1 MRYFFLIRVHH
12 WPKNFFLFIPAF
24 FGGMLNDL
32 SVVDLLLRG
41 FFCFSLASSAVY
53 ILNDYRDRET
63 DRLHPTK
70 KGRPLASGKVSP
82 LMAIILMVLF
92 LGISLIGA
100 FLLNPVFGF
109 GLIGY
114 LSINASYSFGLKH
127 ISLLD
132 TMLVSSGFLLR
143 TLAGGW
149 LTDVPVSHWLVVMV
163 FLLSFFL
170 AMAKRRDDLVLFKSA
185 QVPLRQSS
193 KRYTID
199 FANTVLSLLAG
210 IIIVSYIMYTLSDE
224 VVQRFQNDYLYITSL
239 FVFLGILRFLQ
250 IVMVEERGGSPTRI
264 FLTDR
269 FIQLTIAAWILCFVL
284 IIYLNGIV

>member
-1 MRYFFLIRVHH
+1 MRYFYLLRIHH

-24 FGGMLNDL
+24 FGGLLTDFTII
-32 SVVDLLLRG
+32 SLLLRG
-41 FFCFSLASSAVY
+41 FICFSLAASAVY

-82 LMAIILMVLF
+82 LVAIVLMIAF
-92 LGISLIGA
+92 LGISISGA
-100 FLLNPVFGF
+100 FLLNPVFGYS
-109 GLIGY
+109 LIGY
-114 LSINASYSFGLKH
+114 LSINISYSFGLKH

-149 LTDVPVSHWLVVMV
+149 LADVPISHWLVIMV

-170 AMAKRRDDLVLFKSA
+170 AMAKRRDDLVLFNSA
-185 QVPLRQSS
+185 QVPLRKSS
-193 KRYTID
+193 RRYTID

-224 VVQRFQNDYLYITSL
+224 VVQRLHTNYLYVTSL
-239 FVFLGILRFLQ
+239 FVFSGILRFLQ

-269 FIQLTIAAWILCFVL
+269 FIQLTIVAWVLCFIL
-284 IIYLNGIV
+284 IIYLNWV

>member
-1 MRYFFLIRVHH
+1 MRYFYLLRVHH

-24 FGGMLNDL
+24 FGGMLTEL
-32 SVVDLLLRG
+32 GVIDLLLRG
-41 FFCFSLASSAVY
+41 FICFSFASSAVY
-53 ILNDYRDRET
+53 ILNDYRDREA
-63 DRLHPTK
+63 DKLHPTK

-82 LMAIILMVLF
+82 LTAVVLMILLS
-92 LGISLIGA
+92 GTGLIGA
-100 FLLNPVFGF
+100 FLLNPTFGF
-109 GLIGY
+109 ALVGY
-114 LSINASYSFGLKH
+114 LGINISYSFGLKH

-149 LTDVPVSHWLVVMV
+149 LVDVPVSHWLVVMV

-193 KRYTID
+193 KGYSID

-224 VVQRFQNDYLYITSL
+224 VVQRWQNDYLYITSL

-269 FIQLTIAAWILCFVL
+269 FIQLTIAAWVLSFIL
-284 IIYLNGIV
+284 IIYLNKV